1 MKKILLPLLFLVV
14 SLAVQAQE
22 GVRFQD
28 ITFEEAKAQAQKEN
42 KWLFVDMSMA
52 GCMPCKYMLEKVF
65 VLPEVGAFFN
75 ERFVCVHYNA
85 STQEEGAEV
94 MKMFDVSAFPT
105 FLFFNPENGNLAH
118 RSIGGRSAEEI
129 IEVAKRG
136 FNPATA
142 SVGLE
147 EKYVGGNREF
157 DFLVDYYAMH
167 EFDGNEGKM
176 RLIVNTMSEIWGAK
190 FKDPR
195 MNEFFFD
202 HVKIK
207 RNPLTDYFLANTS
220 KMIKKFGK
228 EKVYKK
234 IGELK

>member
-1 MKKILLPLLFLVV
+1 MNKILLALLLLVLSFNV
-14 SLAVQAQE
+14 YAQK
-22 GVRFQD
+22 GVHFQD
-28 ITFEEAKAQAQKEN
+28 LTFEEAKTLAQKEN

-85 STQEEGAEV
+85 STQEEGARV
-94 MKMFDVSAFPT
+94 MKMFEVSAFPT
-105 FLFFNPENGNLAH
+105 FLFINPETGNLVH

-136 FNPATA
+136 FDPATA

-147 EKYVGGNREF
+147 EKYVSGNREF

-176 RLIVNTMSEIWGAK
+176 RLVVNTMSEIWGSK
-190 FKDPR
+190 FKDSK
-195 MNEFFFD
+195 MNDFFFD
-202 HVKIK
+202 YVKIK
-207 RNPLTDYFLANTS
+207 RNPLTDYFLANTA

-228 EKVYKK
+228 DKVYQK